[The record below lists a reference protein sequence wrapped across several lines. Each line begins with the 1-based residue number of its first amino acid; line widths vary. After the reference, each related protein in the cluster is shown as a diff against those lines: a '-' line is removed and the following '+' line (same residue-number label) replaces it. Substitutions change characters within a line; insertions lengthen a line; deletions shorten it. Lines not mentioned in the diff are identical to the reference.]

1 MDNDTV
7 IIRCGHCGIKNR
19 IPRGRL
25 KDGPICGKCGKPM
38 DPMQGLG
45 KPVEVTDR
53 SFEKEVLAFPGPV
66 LVDCW
71 APWCGPCRTVGPI
84 LDRIAEGHGH
94 RTQELPP
101 NMRFRAYPPC
111 FSSKTAN
118 ASIGRSVPYQ
128 NRKSSD
134 IWQPSFDL
142 TGKEVEKHSQVVIK
156 NLFPT
161 RALTIIFIRS
171 LSDSL

>member
-19 IPRGRL
+19 IPRSRL
-25 KDGPICGKCGKPM
+25 QDGPICGKCGKPM

-94 RTQELPP
+94 RLKVAKLNVDENPRTASEYSVQSIPTLLFFKNGQCVNRQVGALPKQEIERHL
-101 NMRFRAYPPC
+101 A
-111 FSSKTAN
+111 A
-118 ASIGRSVPYQ
+118 I
-128 NRKSSD
+128 
-134 IWQPSFDL
+134 L
-142 TGKEVEKHSQVVIK
+142 
-156 NLFPT
+156 
-161 RALTIIFIRS
+161 
-171 LSDSL
+171 